1 MNTTLNVNE
10 VNSHLESIAATY
22 TEATYPQRLKKM
34 LQGIKCAR
42 NTKDYKEALIEVQR
56 LSAPIVAVLMPM
68 ALIGLLIVFSA
79 ASKTTD
85 RIFDVTFI
93 EAIEIPKLEDV
104 KPLDKPPERETDVKV
119 DVAIDQ
125 PNVEELKPT
134 EQPISPQQAPLEAVL
149 ITKSPVFIKGIPGW
163 IDRGPVGRPTRIK
176 IYGGDTNTE
185 ASVVRTLRW
194 LKKNQQP
201 NGSWRNN
208 GVAMTS
214 LAILTFLA
222 HGEKPGESEEFGDTV
237 QKGLEYLMSQQDAQG
252 RFKGSDG
259 HEYSL
264 PIATYA
270 LCEAYGMTLNP
281 NVKKAAE
288 KALATVVNGQHPS
301 GGWDYNVKQT
311 DRDDTSYMGWCAQA
325 IKAGHMAQL
334 DVEGLDK
341 ALKLAVRGFKK
352 NAGAS
357 GGFGYTAPSGN
368 HGMTSVGTLC
378 MQLLGA
384 ADQKETKQSLDIMDK
399 WMPSL
404 EEKADGIGG
413 QSLQYY
419 FYYATQCRFHAGGKR
434 WSSWNEVMKRVY
446 VPAQKKLAKEVSGY
460 VDHKGNPQEIGW
472 WENKDHH
479 TDRPVMD
486 TCLAALQLMVY
497 YRNLPT
503 TSVAAI
509 KVIDVLP
516 VTTADTDD
524 IVVKP
529 TNI

>member
-1 MNTTLNVNE
+1 MNSKLA
-10 VNSHLESIAATY
+10 SIAATY
-22 TEATYPQRLKKM
+22 TEPTYLQRLKQM
-34 LQGIKCAR
+34 MFGLGCAR
-42 NTKDYKEALIEVQR
+42 NTRSYKEALIEVQR
-56 LSAPIVAVLMPM
+56 LSSPIVAMLLPLFLV
-68 ALIGLLIVFSA
+68 GLLVAFSA
-79 ASKTTD
+79 AKKTED
-85 RIFDVTFI
+85 RIIDVTFI
-93 EAIEIPKLEDV
+93 EAFEPPKLDEV
-104 KPLDKPPERETDVKV
+104 KPVDKHVEKAIDTKI

-125 PNVEELKPT
+125 PDVENPKPT
-134 EQPISPQQAPLEAVL
+134 DQSLSPQPSPVDAVMN
-149 ITKSPVFIKGIPGW
+149 IKSPVILKNLIGTNRDPVERGILGKKFNNS
-163 IDRGPVGRPTRIK
+163 TA
-176 IYGGDTNTE
+176 TE
-185 ASVVRTLRW
+185 EAVYRTLRW

-222 HGEKPGESEEFGDTV
+222 HGEKPGDSKEFGETV
-237 QKGLEYLMSQQDAQG
+237 QKGLEYLMSQQDVQG
-252 RFKGSDG
+252 HFKGSDG

-264 PIATYA
+264 PIAAYA

-288 KALATVVNGQHPS
+288 KALATIVNGQHPS
-301 GGWDYNVKQT
+301 GGWDYNVKQS

-325 IKAGHMAQL
+325 IKAGRMAKL
-334 DVEGLDK
+334 EVEGLDK

-384 ADQKETKQSLDIMDK
+384 ADHKETKLSLDVMDK

-404 EEKADGIGG
+404 GEKSDSIGG

-419 FYYATQCRFHAGGKR
+419 FYYATQCRFHTGGKR
-434 WSSWNEVMKRVY
+434 WDSWNEMMKRVY
-446 VPAQKKLAKEVSGY
+446 VPAQKVLKKEDSGY
-460 VDHKGNPQEIGW
+460 VDHQGNPQEIGW
-472 WENKDHH
+472 WENKDQH

-509 KVIDVLP
+509 KVSVDIPL
-516 VTTADTDD
+516 TTADNDD
-524 IVVKP
+524 VVIRLP
-529 TNI
+529 NI